1 MNLSK
6 PTILFTSG
14 IFSHLGLAQKFV
26 KSIPVGY
33 KRVDIVTDTYQE
45 FSIKNIESENR
56 GEPSKVLVK
65 SLRSKMPRDF
75 QSFLMNV
82 ENKTR
87 MVELISEYIDTNK
100 AKTLNI
106 L

>member
-1 MNLSK
+1 M
-6 PTILFTSG
+6 FTSR

-26 KSIPVGY
+26 KSIPLGY

-45 FSIKNIESENR
+45 FSIKNIESENS

-65 SLRSKMPRDF
+65 SKMPRDF
-75 QSFLMNV
+75 QSFLMNG
-82 ENKTR
+82 EKKTR
-87 MVELISEYIDTNK
+87 IAELISEYIDTHK

-106 L
+106 LRTRFVNIN

>member
-1 MNLSK
+1 M
-6 PTILFTSG
+6 FTSR
-14 IFSHLGLAQKFV
+14 IFSNLGLAQKFV

-65 SLRSKMPRDF
+65 SLPSKMPRDF
-75 QSFLMNV
+75 QSFSMNGD
-82 ENKTR
+82 KTR
-87 MVELISEYIDTNK
+87 MVELISEYIDTHK

-106 L
+106 LRTRFVNIN